1 MKMTITRTKTKEE
14 GTQEEKNVRQ
24 KRRKESP
31 EPARLLAGPE
41 VTLAHGLDNGLPLV
55 VPLLAKLEVEDVD
68 AGEVLRR
75 VDAKVFEVLGDC
87 GLDLGVGR
95 DGVVAIN
102 GGESALRLAPRHF
115 LETII
120 SLAVASSKQEA

>member
-41 VTLAHGLDNGLPLV
+41 VTLTQGLDSGLPLV
-55 VPLLAKLEVEDVD
+55 VPLLAKLERS
-68 AGEVLRR
+68 RR
-75 VDAKVFEVLGDC
+75 LTLERSSGGSTPRSSRCLAFC
-87 GLDLGVGR
+87 GLDLGVGLESII
-95 DGVVAIN
+95 AIN
-102 GGESALRLAPRHF
+102 GSESAL
-115 LETII
+115 E
-120 SLAVASSKQEA
+120 